1 MFKSCSCYW
10 NCTIILFMIY
20 IAFLFFTFLIL
31 FIAFYQWQYH
41 MIFSPVYYRES
52 VLNDNFEMLSVVT
65 EDKIELEGVVYE
77 PKVIHATLLFFGGR
91 SHDTVGLIDKLS
103 QSFPNT
109 RVITFNYRSY
119 GKSSGKATEENIFND
134 GVQIASLVQKN
145 YGDFYIMGFSLGS
158 SVGAYVAGQVNS
170 LGVFLIG
177 SFDTIASLAREKF
190 VERGIF
196 PMIDLSRIFRYKFDN
211 KKHVQSINA
220 KTYLFVSKDDE
231 TTYIQNARNLKKNIK
246 NLVFYSEYEG
256 LGHKELLWHKDVIN
270 KINGVIE

>member
-1 MFKSCSCYW
+1 MFKSCSCYC
-10 NCTIILFMIY
+10 NCTIILSMIY
-20 IAFLFFTFLIL
+20 IAFSFFTLLIL
-31 FIAFYQWQYH
+31 CIAFYQWQYY

-52 VLNDNFEMLSVVT
+52 VLNDDFEMLSIVT
-65 EDKIELEGVVYE
+65 EDKVKLEGVVYE

-103 QSFPNT
+103 ENFPNT

-119 GKSSGKATEENIFND
+119 GKSTGKATEENIFND

-158 SVGAYVAGQVNS
+158 SVAAYVASQVSS

-190 VERGIF
+190 VEKGIF
-196 PMIDLSRIFRYKFDN
+196 PMIDFSPIFRYKFDN

-220 KTYLFVSKDDE
+220 KTYLFVSRDDE
-231 TTYIQNARNLKKNIK
+231 TTYIQNARNLKKYIK
-246 NLVFYSEYEG
+246 NLVIYTEYEG
-256 LGHKELLWHKDVIN
+256 LGHQELLWHKDVIS
-270 KINGVIE
+270 KINGVIQ

>member
-1 MFKSCSCYW
+1 
-10 NCTIILFMIY
+10 MIY
-20 IAFLFFTFLIL
+20 VAFLFFTSLIL
-31 FIAFYQWQYH
+31 FIAFYQWQYS

-52 VLNDNFEMLSVVT
+52 ALNDDFEMLSIIT
-65 EDKIELEGVVYE
+65 EDKITLEGVVYE

-91 SHDTVGLIDKLS
+91 SHDTVGLIYKLS
-103 QSFPNT
+103 ENFPNA

-119 GKSSGKATEENIFND
+119 GKSTGKATEENIFND

-158 SVGAYVAGQVNS
+158 SVAAYVASQINS

-190 VERGIF
+190 VEKGIF
-196 PMIDLSRIFRYKFDN
+196 PMIDFSPIFRYKFDN

-220 KTYLFVSKDDE
+220 KTYLFVSRDDE
-231 TTYIQNARNLKKNIK
+231 TTYIQNARNLKKYIK
-246 NLVFYSEYEG
+246 NLAIYTEYEG
-256 LGHKELLWHKDVIN
+256 LGHQELLWHKDVIS
-270 KINGVIE
+270 KINGVIQ

>member
-1 MFKSCSCYW
+1 
-10 NCTIILFMIY
+10 MIY
-20 IAFLFFTFLIL
+20 IAFSFFTLLIL
-31 FIAFYQWQYH
+31 YIAFYQWQYY

-52 VLNDNFEMLSVVT
+52 VLNDDFEMLSIIT
-65 EDKIELEGVVYE
+65 EDKVKLEGVVYE

-103 QSFPNT
+103 ENFPNT

-119 GKSSGKATEENIFND
+119 GKSTGKATEENIFKD
-134 GVQIASLVQKN
+134 GVQIASLIQKN
-145 YGDFYIMGFSLGS
+145 YGSFYIMGFSLGS
-158 SVGAYVAGQVNS
+158 SVAAYVASQVSS

-196 PMIDLSRIFRYKFDN
+196 PMIDFSPIFRYKFDN

-220 KTYLFVSKDDE
+220 KTYLFVSRDDE
-231 TTYIQNARNLKKNIK
+231 TTYIQNARNLKKYIK
-246 NLVFYSEYEG
+246 NLAIYTEYDG
-256 LGHKELLWHKDVIN
+256 LGHQELLWDKDVIS
-270 KINGVIE
+270 KINGVMG

>member
-1 MFKSCSCYW
+1 
-10 NCTIILFMIY
+10 MIY
-20 IAFLFFTFLIL
+20 IAFSFFTLLIL
-31 FIAFYQWQYH
+31 CIAFYQWQYY

-52 VLNDNFEMLSVVT
+52 VLNDDFEMLSIVT
-65 EDKIELEGVVYE
+65 EDKVKLEGVVYE

-103 QSFPNT
+103 ENFPNT

-119 GKSSGKATEENIFND
+119 GKSTGKATEENIFND

-158 SVGAYVAGQVNS
+158 SVAAYVASQINS

-190 VERGIF
+190 VEKGIF
-196 PMIDLSRIFRYKFDN
+196 PMIDFGLIFRYKFDN

-220 KTYLFVSKDDE
+220 KTYLFVSRDDE
-231 TTYIQNARNLKKNIK
+231 TTYIQNARNLKKYIK
-246 NLVFYSEYEG
+246 NLAIYTEYEG
-256 LGHKELLWHKDVIN
+256 LGHQELLWHKDVIS
-270 KINGVIE
+270 KINGVIQ